1 MRAGAWCF
9 ATASYLNVSPTRS
22 IGFWGPPE
30 FVRIKRAMKDAMVA
44 HGNGPKLLDR
54 SVQPIYKMK
63 NLASL
68 LAAEGGDEI
77 VMKRLEIST
86 LQGILNSIA
95 IDSMVRIGTSR
106 ASRSAV

>member
-22 IGFWGPPE
+22 IGSGSPGV
-30 FVRIKRAMKDAMVA
+30 VRIKRAMKDAMVA

-77 VMKRLEIST
+77 VMKRLEI
-86 LQGILNSIA
+86 
-95 IDSMVRIGTSR
+95 IDLAG
-106 ASRSAV
+106 AF